1 MAQRS
6 KLCQSIG
13 LAMKAGRLVSGDF
26 AVEKLVRAGKALLVL
41 IDETAS
47 DNTREKYARL
57 CANAHVM
64 LIDAPELGASI
75 GKPARMLAA
84 VTDENFANLIL
95 RAANGDGEDHTND
108 RG

>member
-6 KLCQSIG
+6 RLCQMIG

-26 AVEKLVRAGKALLVL
+26 AVEKLVRSGKALLGL

-47 DNTREKYARL
+47 GNTRDKYAHL
-57 CANAHVM
+57 CSSANVTM
-64 LIDAPELGASI
+64 ICAPELGASI

-95 RAANGDGEDHTND
+95 SAADGGAEDHTND